1 MSQHLWYPFTP
12 IDSPPPLPVV
22 RGEGAWLELAD
33 GRRILDAI
41 SSWWVTLHGHSHPAI
56 ADAIHRQALQLEQV
70 IFAGFTHVPAEQL
83 AAELTT
89 LLPPGLDRVFYS
101 DDGSTAVE
109 VALKLARQVWTNRG
123 EDRRRFIAFEG
134 AYHGDTFG
142 AMAVGARSLFTRAY
156 DPLLF
161 EVAFAPYPETWIGD
175 TDVAAREAAALA
187 ELERLL
193 REQPTAAIILE
204 PLMQG
209 ASGMRLSRPEFLQQV
224 ASLARAHGTLLI
236 FDEVMTGFGRTGDW
250 FACQRAGVTP
260 DLICLSK
267 GLTGGFLPM
276 GATVASE
283 AIYDAFRGQEPE
295 RTFWHGHS
303 YTANPLGCAAA
314 LASLELLRQAEPV
327 VRGFEARHRQHLET
341 LADHP
346 RLRRLRTLG
355 TIAALEVGD
364 PGVSGDDGGYL
375 SSYGPRLRVL
385 ALEEGVLLRPLG
397 NILYLLPPLCL
408 SDSELAGVYGAIAHI
423 LDRL

>member
-1 MSQHLWYPFTP
+1 MADHLWYPFTP

-22 RGEGAWLELAD
+22 RGEGVWLELAD

-41 SSWWVTLHGHSHPAI
+41 SSWWVTLHGHGHPAI
-56 ADAIHRQALQLEQV
+56 AEAIHRQALQLEQV
-70 IFAGFTHVPAEQL
+70 IFAGFTHEPAEQL
-83 AAELTT
+83 AAELTA

-109 VALKLARQVWTNRG
+109 VALKLARQVWSNRG

-134 AYHGDTFG
+134 SYHGDTFG

-161 EVAFAPYPETWIGD
+161 DVAFAPYPETWIGD
-175 TDVAAREAAALA
+175 TEVEAREAASLA
-187 ELERLL
+187 ELECLL
-193 REQPTAAIILE
+193 AEQPTAAIILE

-209 ASGMRLSRPEFLQQV
+209 ASGMRLSRPEFLRQV
-224 ASLARAHGTLLI
+224 AALARAHGTLLI

-250 FACQRAGVTP
+250 FACQHAGVIP

-283 AIYDAFRGQEPE
+283 AIYDAFRGREPE

-314 LASLELLRQAEPV
+314 LASLALPAPTAS
-327 VRGFEARHRQHLET
+327 GPIF
-341 LADHP
+341 
-346 RLRRLRTLG
+346 G
-355 TIAALEVGD
+355 TSAPAAAAD
-364 PGVSGDDGGYL
+364 PGHDCGPGG
-375 SSYGPRLRVL
+375 R
-385 ALEEGVLLRPLG
+385 RPG
-397 NILYLLPPLCL
+397 
-408 SDSELAGVYGAIAHI
+408 
-423 LDRL
+423 RQRR